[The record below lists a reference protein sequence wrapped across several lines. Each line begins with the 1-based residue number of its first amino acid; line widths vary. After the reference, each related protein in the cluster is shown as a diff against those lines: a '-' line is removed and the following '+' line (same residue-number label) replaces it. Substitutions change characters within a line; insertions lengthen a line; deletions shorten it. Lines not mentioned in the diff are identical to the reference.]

1 MYGHPSMPRHPY
13 VLCSRYHC
21 QRAGIRPSGQ
31 KEGHAN
37 GSTVVLECRSKKH
50 LNTGVRVLRYILLL
64 DGRSYGHAVWR
75 THRGH
80 HARGAWGKCE
90 GELRVRLVGVC
101 TAAFTLL
108 FCPKGQYGWT
118 PRICILFCILFCIS
132 HIPWAAPTGRHTLP
146 TTCATLKRVF
156 DRSGRHVE
164 HLIPG
169 TELFEREKK
178 RNCTDPVQMQKT

>member
-50 LNTGVRVLRYILLL
+50 LNTRVRVLRYILLL

-80 HARGAWGKCE
+80 YARGAWGKCE

-108 FCPKGQYGWT
+108 FCPKGQYF
-118 PRICILFCILFCIS
+118 PVLRVEFRHRIRRS
-132 HIPWAAPTGRHTLP
+132 QIPTQSCPIKSSLN
-146 TTCATLKRVF
+146 
-156 DRSGRHVE
+156 
-164 HLIPG
+164 PG
-169 TELFEREKK
+169 LH
-178 RNCTDPVQMQKT
+178 